1 MIIGIPREH
10 VDDENRVGLSPAAVH
25 TLVQLGHE
33 VQVEQGAGTGSG
45 FSDDAYR
52 SEGAVIAHCTEE
64 VYGRSDLLVK
74 VQYPTPGEYDWLRQD
89 QILMAYLHL
98 PTREATLHRILHER
112 ACSAVDYAA
121 ITLADGAV
129 PVLASMSRI
138 AGRMVPQIAARY
150 LQADHGGKG
159 ILLGGLPAV
168 PPAEAV
174 VLGGGMAG
182 RNAARALLGSGARVS
197 LLDVDYDLL
206 RELHWHFEGNVTT
219 YITSPYTLTK
229 VLGFADVVVGA
240 VRIREGRTPV
250 VVDRA
255 QIENLRDGSV
265 VIDLSIDQGGCFETS
280 RPTRLSDPTYVR
292 HGITHFCV
300 PNVPSLVAR
309 TATHALSNAVLPYVS
324 RIARDGLETAL
335 TAEAA
340 LRRGTGIVSGRP
352 VDPRLAAD
360 GPADGGAA

>member
-1 MIIGIPREH
+1 MIIGIPRERL
-10 VDDENRVGLSPAAVH
+10 DDENRVGLSPAAVH
-25 TLVQLGHE
+25 VLVQQGHE
-33 VQVEQGAGTGSG
+33 VQVEQGAGAGSG
-45 FSDDAYR
+45 FTDDAY
-52 SEGAVIAHCTEE
+52 SAEGAVIAHAAEE
-64 VYGRSDLLVK
+64 VYGRADLLVK
-74 VQYPTPGEYDWLRQD
+74 VQYPTPEEYDWLRQA
-89 QILMAYLHL
+89 QVVMAYLHL
-98 PTREATLHRILHER
+98 PTRGEGLLGILRER

-121 ITLADGAV
+121 VALDNGEV

-174 VLGGGMAG
+174 VLGGGTAG

-206 RELHWHFEGNVTT
+206 RELHWHFEGRVTT

-255 QIENLRDGSV
+255 QVETLREGSV

-292 HGITHFCV
+292 HGVTHFCV

-309 TATHALSNAVLPYVS
+309 SATHALTNAVLPYVS
-324 RIARDGLETAL
+324 RIAADGLDAAL
-335 TAEAA
+335 AADVA
-340 LRRGTGIVSGRP
+340 LRRGTGLVAGRP
-352 VDPRLAAD
+352 AE
-360 GPADGGAA
+360 GGAA

>member
-1 MIIGIPREH
+1 MIIGVPREH
-10 VDDENRVGLSPAAVH
+10 LDDEKRVGLSPAAVH
-25 TLVQLGHE
+25 TLVLQGHE
-33 VQVEQGAGTGSG
+33 VQVEEGAGAGSG

-52 SEGAVIAHCTEE
+52 AEGAVIAHGTEE

-74 VQYPTPGEYDWLRQD
+74 VQYPTPAEYDWLRRD

-98 PTREATLHRILHER
+98 PTRGPELRQILQDR
-112 ACSAVDYAA
+112 NCSAVDYAA
-121 ITLADGAV
+121 VALDSGKT

-150 LQADHGGKG
+150 LQADHGGMG

-182 RNAARALLGSGARVS
+182 RNAARALLGCGARVS

-219 YITSPYTLTK
+219 YITSPYTLAK
-229 VLGFADVVVGA
+229 VLCFADVVVGA
-240 VRIREGRTPV
+240 VRVRAGRTPV

-255 QIENLRDGSV
+255 QIESLREGSV

-292 HGITHFCV
+292 HGVTHFCV

-309 TATHALSNAVLPYVS
+309 TATHALSIAVLPYVS
-324 RIARDGLETAL
+324 RIAADGLAAAL
-335 TAEAA
+335 DADAA
-340 LRRGTGIVSGRP
+340 LRRGAGIVDGREK
-352 VDPRLAAD
+352 
-360 GPADGGAA
+360 GGA

>member
-10 VDDENRVGLSPAAVH
+10 VDDEKRVGLSPAVVH
-25 TLVQLGHE
+25 TLVQQGHE
-33 VQVEQGAGTGSG
+33 VQVEEGAGAGSG
-45 FSDDAYR
+45 FADDDYR
-52 SEGAVIAHCTEE
+52 AAGAVIAHGTEE
-64 VYGRSDLLVK
+64 VYGRGDLLVK
-74 VQYPTPGEYDWLRQD
+74 VQYPTPGEYDWLRQG

-98 PTREATLHRILHER
+98 PTRDAKLRSILQER

-121 ITLADGAV
+121 VALDNGKT

-206 RELHWHFEGNVTT
+206 RELHWLFEGRVTT
-219 YITSPYTLTK
+219 YIASPYTLAK
-229 VLGFADVVVGA
+229 VLSFADVVVGA
-240 VRIREGRTPV
+240 VRIRKGRTPV
-250 VVDRA
+250 VVDRG
-255 QIENLRDGSV
+255 QVETLREGSV

-292 HGITHFCV
+292 HGVTHFCV

-309 TATHALSNAVLPYVS
+309 TATHALSNTVLPYVS
-324 RIARDGLETAL
+324 RIATDGLEA
-335 TAEAA
+335 AMAADAA
-340 LRRGTGIVSGRP
+340 LERGLGIIDGRIAETRP
-352 VDPRLAAD
+352 GDPEPDD
-360 GPADGGAA
+360 GD